1 MFFFIIFLMSHKNRM
16 PHKIPRNMFPWPFL
30 CKRPIRLRI
39 FAIIII
45 IFCHHHRHHYFFHH
59 HPHCIINHTTT
70 NCISLK
76 KYNYNSP
83 SGSAAEKI
91 DHPLI
96 DPQISRFSLV
106 IVIFPIIII
115 SQSLFPIWSLLSFI
129 HYWAVPWC

>member
-1 MFFFIIFLMSHKNRM
+1 MFVFIIFLMSHKNRM

-45 IFCHHHRHHYFFHH
+45 IFLSSSSSSLVLSSSSSLHYQSYNNQLYFF
-59 HPHCIINHTTT
+59 
-70 NCISLK
+70 K